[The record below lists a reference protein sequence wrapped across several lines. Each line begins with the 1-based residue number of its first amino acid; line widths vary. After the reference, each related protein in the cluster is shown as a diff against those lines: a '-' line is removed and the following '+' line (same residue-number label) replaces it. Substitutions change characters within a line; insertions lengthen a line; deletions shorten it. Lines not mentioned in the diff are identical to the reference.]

1 MADAASS
8 RARASRSPTS
18 DSIRRSSVR
27 TSRSA
32 STRSSLRAPGTRARN
47 STLVRIAV
55 SGVRSSWEASATKRR
70 WESRVV
76 LRPRLACSSS
86 ASIWLNDSERRPSSS
101 CGSPSTGMRWE
112 KSRSSP
118 MRWAVARMRAR
129 GRSRAAA
136 RPRPSERGDQQHG
149 QAAGDQDGPQQPQG
163 PLDPGQGPGH
173 RHLAFELDDLLG
185 LLGRLGAGLA
195 DRLAGL
201 EPLGVHGQGQAEAV
215 GRRPDVDHLAGRD
228 AGQVDPGEG
237 VRRVLGLD
245 PQPQLPPL
253 AGLDH
258 DVGVALL
265 PVGPLVEGVAGPDR
279 WRRRSRR
286 PGPWPAGCSGAAPS
300 RRTPGGGCGRR
311 RRRPRS
317 RTRTGRW

>member
-1 MADAASS
+1 M
-8 RARASRSPTS
+8 
-18 DSIRRSSVR
+18 
-27 TSRSA
+27 
-32 STRSSLRAPGTRARN
+32 
-47 STLVRIAV
+47 VRIAV

-201 EPLGVHGQGQAEAV
+201 EPLGVHGQGQAEAA

-245 PQPQLPPL
+245 PQPQLL
-253 AGLDH
+253 APRGSRPRCRCRAPARWST
-258 DVGVALL
+258 GRGCRW
-265 PVGPLVEGVAGPDR
+265 PGR

-286 PGPWPAGCSGAAPS
+286 TGPWPAGCSGAAPS

-317 RTRTGRW
+317 RTRRGPW